1 MRSSTLISVRQRLRK
16 TPLTTAAASAL
27 SIGIFGTTPA
37 WPWRASAEQFQ
48 FSGRGSCS
56 GHDGSHALTYHGAGS
71 KGSCAA
77 LGAMYAK
84 NGRCGS
90 VATAWRIHA
99 IEVLPMTL
107 VL

>member
-56 GHDGSHALTYHGAGS
+56 GHDGSHAPTYHGAGS

-84 NGRCGS
+84 NGRSGS
-90 VATAWRIHA
+90 FITCLRIQA
-99 IEVLPMTL
+99 MEALPTTEV
-107 VL
+107 V